1 MKICLLF
8 VKTSELD
15 MIMVYLMCNTN
26 DDLVIVC
33 GNSKL
38 NITMAYFFGR
48 DINEDLFIV
57 CENL

>member
-38 NITMAYFFGR
+38 NITMAYFFFGR
-48 DINEDLFIV
+48 DINEK
-57 CENL
+57 